1 MSDMEMGLTAAALF
15 CAAITAYEIW
25 DHRRTLD
32 ELEAMRAQLAGMA
45 VRLEETQRQLH
56 EAKKAVGWSLF
67 TLDENTRLSVHS
79 RN

>member
-1 MSDMEMGLTAAALF
+1 MSHIEMALTAAALL
-15 CAAITAYEIW
+15 CALIAAYEIW

-45 VRLEETQRQLH
+45 VRLEESQRQLRT
-56 EAKKAVGWSLF
+56 AQNAVAYSQYMLA
-67 TLDENTRLSVHS
+67 ENPLLSVHS